1 MRDTLEIETFMK
13 LKNLVIL
20 NDKIDI
26 INDNLLSNFI
36 TDGLIKVDNANL
48 WGTSKDLFKEL
59 ITL

>member
-48 WGTSKDLFKEL
+48 WGNSKDLFKEL